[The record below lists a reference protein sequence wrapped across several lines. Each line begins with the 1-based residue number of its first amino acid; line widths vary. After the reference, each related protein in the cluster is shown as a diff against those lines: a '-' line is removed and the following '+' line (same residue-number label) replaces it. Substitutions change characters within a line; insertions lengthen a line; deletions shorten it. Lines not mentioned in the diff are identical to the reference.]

1 MAYPVEYRY
10 TKDHEWIAVE
20 GDRARIG
27 ITGHAQSE
35 LGDIV
40 FVELPE
46 AGRSLATGD
55 VLTTVESVKS
65 VSELY
70 APVEGEI
77 IEGNAVRQI
86 NALGIGPQ
94 GFGGRTTALAVLVE
108 QAPCH
113 IASLPVAVNLAC
125 HSHRHGSVTLQGER
139 KRLAD

>member
-1 MAYPVEYRY
+1 MGD
-10 TKDHEWIAVE
+10 KDRLFTETHEWLSVE
-20 GDRARIG
+20 DGVATLGLTDY
-27 ITGHAQSE
+27 AQGE

-77 IEGNAVRQI
+77 IEGNAALEDDPSLI
-86 NALGIGPQ
+86 NSDPYGKGWIAKLKLAPGADVSQ
-94 GFGGRTTALAVLVE
+94 FMTTE
-108 QAPCH
+108 QYETH
-113 IASLPVAVNLAC
+113 IK
-125 HSHRHGSVTLQGER
+125 G
-139 KRLAD
+139 

>member
-1 MAYPVEYRY
+1 MGE
-10 TKDHEWIAVE
+10 KDLRFTETHEWLSVE
-20 GDRARIG
+20 DGVATLGLTDY
-27 ITGHAQSE
+27 AQGE

-77 IEGNAVRQI
+77 IEGNAALDDDPSVI
-86 NALGIGPQ
+86 NSDPYGKGWIAKLK
-94 GFGGRTTALAVLVE
+94 LAPGTDISQFMTSE
-108 QAPCH
+108 QYETH
-113 IASLPVAVNLAC
+113 IK
-125 HSHRHGSVTLQGER
+125 G
-139 KRLAD
+139 